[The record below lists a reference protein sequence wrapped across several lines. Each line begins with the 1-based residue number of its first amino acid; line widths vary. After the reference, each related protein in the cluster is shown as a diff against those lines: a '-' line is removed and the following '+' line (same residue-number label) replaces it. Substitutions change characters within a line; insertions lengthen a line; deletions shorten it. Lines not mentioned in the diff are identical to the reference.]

1 MKSFWITSSSQLVH
15 VQDVPTELLFAL
27 MDRSDI
33 SVSTRYITLCRHVYV
48 YRHTRHR
55 PLFWRVYR
63 RFDGINE
70 AVESKWNRSPKGKV
84 HMYSQTLKM
93 DKVILENT
101 VFFTILWWELSPL
114 RTLVKPSIILKKHGM
129 EHPLVK
135 KTIFCWQRSCSFH
148 SPDSIKNVIFHTRIS
163 IISSLFY
170 TLAKMTS

>member
-1 MKSFWITSSSQLVH
+1 MFQW
-15 VQDVPTELLFAL
+15 AL
-27 MDRSDI
+27 GI
-33 SVSTRYITLCRHVYV
+33 SHCADVYV

-70 AVESKWNRSPKGKV
+70 AVESKWNKSPRGKV

-93 DKVILENT
+93 DKVILENS
-101 VFFTILWWELSPL
+101 VFFTLLLWELSPL
-114 RTLVKPSIILKKHGM
+114 RTVVEPRIILKNHAM

-135 KTIFCWQRSCSFH
+135 KTIFCWQHSRSFR
-148 SPDSIKNVIFHTRIS
+148 SPDFSKNIICHTRTS

-170 TLAKMTS
+170 KLAKMTS